1 MVPFL
6 SVDSAL
12 VVVEAGGP
20 QQRPARL
27 EVEKQ
32 RTAQVPQHNPIAEAF

>member
-1 MVPFL
+1 MFPFIL
-6 SVDSAL
+6 ADWVL
-12 VVVEAGGP
+12 VAVEAGGP

-32 RTAQVPQHNPIAEAF
+32 RTPQVPQHNPTAEAF